1 MSTCSAQLVTEPCN
15 RVKRPRNVHSKRHGP
30 VEHLRLLKTGTERLS
45 FVNCRTFGSD
55 DASVQAK
62 LSSYVMQL
70 TRLGVGACGVAE
82 ARIMGS
88 GCRKVTE
95 DWYLLWSG
103 LPEGQPRRHGVGLIL
118 NSKWYRCLIDWSA
131 VSERI
136 LVVRVRVSSGIN
148 ASVVVAYSPTDTKA
162 TPEEVKEAFYLQ
174 LEAVMAALPSR
185 DMLVLMGDFNAQV
198 GTDPKPYG
206 GVMGPHGF
214 GEQQPSENGE
224 RLLQLAGA
232 LQLRLANTFFKQ
244 SSYRTATH
252 RMKDR
257 NKRDVLRVIDYIA
270 VSKRFMSSVTN
281 CRVFR
286 SFDTDSDHNM
296 LVLTMRLRL
305 SVAKQHSARGQAARP
320 YNCSRLQESAAVQQ
334 CFELAMSNQFSRLA
348 GAQMQSAQDE
358 WTQLAAAADQ
368 AAQKAGLNLKPQ
380 QKRRDF
386 ALTDATMQK
395 IERKHEAHAAV
406 LSSPGDATKAAY
418 REANNAAR
426 RAVRKDQ
433 ERYFKQQ
440 ALFAERALKAG
451 NLAVFHK
458 HVQRVFREQQGS
470 SSAAPTAVLGGA
482 DGKQLFQSR
491 EEVVRCFAEHFA
503 DVLNCPANLDQQMQ
517 QTIEELVQ
525 QLESGQAANLNKQSE
540 AAAEPPTVKEV
551 KDAVDALRNGATP
564 GVDGIAAPML
574 KLSDTMLKWLHRVI
588 VAVWQSGKAPVEWK
602 RALLVALYKGKGE
615 RKVRDSYRGIS
626 LLSIP
631 GKVYVLVIM
640 AKISSHIDAQLLDT
654 QSAFRKGR
662 GLTDALF
669 TIRQVISK
677 SVAFDQPLFMAFVD
691 LRKAYDSVPRDT
703 LWRILRVYGVHTKL
717 IELLMDLHTG
727 TQAAVRM
734 GGVVSEWF
742 DVHGGVRQG
751 CVIAPLLFN
760 VYMDFVV
767 RQAMAQMPEGCGVKL
782 AYNANGKLQRDVG
795 GSGGSLELLSVLL
808 YADDMVLLS
817 PSREELTVMLQAMD
831 KVAASLGLRIN
842 ASKTEILSIDKDWV
856 EEDGVVQQGPE
867 VVISEG
873 VVKEV
878 SQFKYLGS
886 VLVAD
891 GRLDV
896 ELKIRKGRALGR
908 FKQFEK
914 MWGTKHLS
922 VVTKV
927 KCYKA
932 YVLPILLFGSECWA
946 LTKEQLQVLERV
958 HTSCL
963 RSILRVR
970 LSDRHRNEHIRK
982 SCGVATLSAYIT
994 ATRLRWLGH
1003 VGRMERGRLP
1013 HVALFSSLHGEMKRK
1028 VGRPRQ
1034 TWEKCILADLVV
1046 LGENERSWEASC
1058 QIRSAWRQR
1067 LWDLTHPWGSPRD
1080 VRYRWRSKQAV
1091 RKHAERYVVPFSG
1104 EEEASSPLLQWWEP
1118 APVPTT
1124 LVLDPAASPS
1134 THV

>member
-1 MSTCSAQLVTEPCN
+1 
-15 RVKRPRNVHSKRHGP
+15 
-30 VEHLRLLKTGTERLS
+30 
-45 FVNCRTFGSD
+45 
-55 DASVQAK
+55 
-62 LSSYVMQL
+62 MQL

-103 LPEGQPRRHGVGLIL
+103 LPEGQPRRHGVGLLL